1 MKTLQIFKISL
12 KANNLEEALE
22 ILFGL
27 EMTEAI
33 TQEKAV
39 IGQWLPRKRNRNT
52 NNKEKERNE
61 LKRTVASTMMVPTN
75 KISQEAVNFMMQ
87 NKFMDASHKVRVV
100 TKQVLNKGS
109 PSSWI
114 LTGKLVSIG
123 SSSFSSF
130 LSVISLK
137 PFFQL
142 DLDSLDS
149 SNSTNHTVTLH
160 GHIEHSCHLPVFGA
174 LVEETMLAISKHF
187 LDLLLLRIRTA
198 SVKNDPRIV

>member
-1 MKTLQIFKISL
+1 MKTLQIPKISIE
-12 KANNLEEALE
+12 ANNLEEALE

-39 IGQWLPRKRNRNT
+39 IGQWLPRKRN
-52 NNKEKERNE
+52 KKGKNE
-61 LKRTVASTMMVPTN
+61 LKRTVEATMTVPTD

-100 TKQVLNKGS
+100 TKQVLDKSSPS

-137 PFFQL
+137 PFFLL

-149 SNSTNHTVTLH
+149 LDSPNSTNHTVTLH

-174 LVEETMLAISKHF
+174 LVEETMLAISRHF
-187 LDLLLLRIRTA
+187 LDKLIVRTA
-198 SVKNDPRIV
+198 AA

>member
-1 MKTLQIFKISL
+1 MKTLQIPKISIQ
-12 KANNLEEALE
+12 ANNMEEALE
-22 ILFGL
+22 HIFGL

-39 IGQWLPRKRNRNT
+39 IGQWLPRKRNK
-52 NNKEKERNE
+52 NKNNE
-61 LKRTVASTMMVPTN
+61 LKRTVEATMTVPTD

-100 TKQVLNKGS
+100 TKQVLDKSSPS

-130 LSVISLK
+130 LSVISLR

-142 DLDSLDS
+142 DLDSLDSLDS

-187 LDLLLLRIRTA
+187 LDLMILKTA
-198 SVKNDPRIV
+198 LIATRPGLP